1 VTARTLH
8 IHDTPALTVTILA
21 SPEPDDAQR
30 LDRLRRLTDFL
41 ALDPRNARLLRDC
54 AHEALR
60 ARRFDTAVGTV
71 RRLQLLNEERVAD
84 RLVLVAALRGAG
96 RADEAEAELDE
107 ASVRWP
113 GEAGI
118 ALERAR
124 AWCEAG
130 DVERA
135 LRALTAFDPLERA
148 GPRAGAVCALRVRL
162 LHHLDRLDEAAAAAE
177 SFTARYGVD
186 EELEANLLAVLVDA
200 SRLEEALPRALGLV
214 ARSEAAGHPFPY
226 AAAEPLALAALHE
239 GRIESARAWTDR
251 ALAQR
256 DDDGRMWL
264 LRGLVH
270 LLEGATV
277 DAVAALERSVA
288 ALPRHAG
295 SRVALGWAELMRGE
309 RARARQ
315 AFTEA
320 LQASPSFAEAHGSL
334 AVVEA
339 LDRRSEP
346 ARDAIRRAEGLQP
359 GNAAAGLAAALLEE
373 RCTEAEVARLA
384 RLVLLR
390 SRPRSAALGGALRPA

>member
-1 VTARTLH
+1 MTARTLH
-8 IHDTPALTVTILA
+8 IHDNPAFTVTNPA
-21 SPEPDDAQR
+21 PTEPDDAQR
-30 LDRLRRLTDFL
+30 LERLRRLTDFL

-60 ARRFDTAVGTV
+60 AQRFDTAIGAV
-71 RRLQLLNEERVAD
+71 RRLQLLDEERAAD
-84 RLVLVAALRGAG
+84 RLVLLAALRGAG
-96 RADEAEAELDE
+96 RAAEAEAELDA

-118 ALERAR
+118 ALERAQR
-124 AWCEAG
+124 WCEAG
-130 DVERA
+130 DAERA
-135 LRALTAFDPLERA
+135 LQALAVFDPLEHA

-177 SFTARYGVD
+177 SFTARHGVD
-186 EELEANLLAVLVDA
+186 EEVEANLLAVLVDA

-214 ARSEAAGHPFPY
+214 ARSESAGQSFPY

-264 LRGLVH
+264 IRGLVH
-270 LLEGATV
+270 LLEGATAE
-277 DAVAALERSVA
+277 AVTALARSVA

-295 SRVALGWAELMRGE
+295 TRVALGWAELMRGARG
-309 RARARQ
+309 RARE

-320 LQASPSFAEAHGSL
+320 MRLSPDFAEAHGSL

-339 LDRRSEP
+339 LDRRSEA
-346 ARDAIRRAEGLQP
+346 ARAAIRRAEGLQP
-359 GNAAAGLAAALLEE
+359 GNAAAGLAAALLED

-384 RLVLLR
+384 RLVVLR
-390 SRPRSAALGGALRPA
+390 SRRRSGSPGGR

>member
-1 VTARTLH
+1 VTARNLH
-8 IHDTPALTVTILA
+8 IHDNPALTVTTLA
-21 SPEPDDAQR
+21 LPEPDDATR

-41 ALDPRNARLLRDC
+41 ALDPRNPRLLRDC

-60 ARRFDTAVGTV
+60 TRRFDTAIGSV
-71 RRLQLLNEERVAD
+71 RRLRLLNEERVAD

-96 RADEAEAELDE
+96 GAAEAEVELDE
-107 ASVRWP
+107 AFIRWP
-113 GEAGI
+113 GEAGV
-118 ALERAR
+118 AVERAR
-124 AWCEAG
+124 GWCEAG
-130 DVERA
+130 DAERA
-135 LRALTAFDPLERA
+135 LQALAGFDPLERA
-148 GPRAGAVCALRVRL
+148 GPLAGAVCALRVRL
-162 LHHLDRLDEAAAAAE
+162 LHHLDRLDEAAAVAE

-186 EELEANLLAVLVDA
+186 EEVEANLLAVLVDA

-239 GRIESARAWTDR
+239 GRIESARGWTDR

-264 LRGLVH
+264 IRGLVH
-270 LLEGATV
+270 LLEGVIV
-277 DAVAALERSVA
+277 DAVTALERSVA

-295 SRVALGWAELMRGE
+295 SRIALGWAELMRGE

-315 AFTEA
+315 AFTDA
-320 LQASPSFAEAHGSL
+320 VQASPSFAEAHGSL

-339 LDRRSEP
+339 LDRQSEP
-346 ARDAIRRAEGLQP
+346 AQAAIRRAEGLQP

-390 SRPRSAALGGALRPA
+390 SRRRSAAPGGR

>member
-1 VTARTLH
+1 VIARTLH
-8 IHDTPALTVTILA
+8 IHDNPAPTVTTSA
-21 SPEPDDAQR
+21 PFEPDDAQR

-41 ALDPRNARLLRDC
+41 ALDPRNTRLLRDC

-60 ARRFDTAVGTV
+60 ARRFETAIGCV
-71 RRLQLLNEERVAD
+71 RRLQLLDEERVAD
-84 RLVLVAALRGAG
+84 RLVLVGALRGAG
-96 RADEAEAELDE
+96 RASEAQSELDE

-113 GEAGI
+113 CEAGV
-118 ALERAR
+118 AFERAR
-124 AWCEAG
+124 TWCDAG
-130 DVERA
+130 DAERA
-135 LRALTAFDPLERA
+135 LQALAGLEPLERA

-186 EELEANLLAVLVDA
+186 EEVEANLLAVLVDA
-200 SRLEEALPRALGLV
+200 GRLEEALSRALGLV
-214 ARSEAAGHPFPY
+214 ARCEAAGHSFPY

-264 LRGLVH
+264 IRGLVH
-270 LLEGATV
+270 LLEGVTL
-277 DAVAALERSVA
+277 DAVTALERSVA

-309 RARARQ
+309 RPRARQ
-315 AFTEA
+315 AFTDA
-320 LQASPSFAEAHGSL
+320 LQASPGFAEAHGSL

-339 LDRRSEP
+339 LDRRSEA

-373 RCTEAEVARLA
+373 RCTEAEVTRLA

-390 SRPRSAALGGALRPA
+390 SRRRSAAPGER

>member
-1 VTARTLH
+1 MTARSLH
-8 IHDTPALTVTILA
+8 IHDNPALTVTTPA
-21 SPEPDDAQR
+21 PSEPDDAQR

-60 ARRFDTAVGTV
+60 ARRFDTAIGAV
-71 RRLQLLNEERVAD
+71 RRLQLLNEEHVAD
-84 RLVLVAALRGAG
+84 RLVLMAALRGAG
-96 RADEAEAELDE
+96 RAVEAEAELDE
-107 ASVRWP
+107 ACVRWP

-124 AWCEAG
+124 VWCEAG
-130 DVERA
+130 DAERA
-135 LRALTAFDPLERA
+135 LQVLAAFDPPERA

-162 LHHLDRLDEAAAAAE
+162 LHHVDRLDEAVAAAE
-177 SFTARYGVD
+177 AFTARYGVG
-186 EELEANLLAVLVDA
+186 EEVEGNLRAVLVDA

-256 DDDGRMWL
+256 GDDGRIWL
-264 LRGLVH
+264 IRGLVH
-270 LLEGATV
+270 LLEGATAESV
-277 DAVAALERSVA
+277 TALERAVA

-320 LQASPSFAEAHGSL
+320 VQASPCFAEAHGSL

-339 LDRRSEP
+339 LARRSEA

-359 GNAAAGLAAALLEE
+359 GNAAAGLAAALLED
-373 RCTEAEVARLA
+373 RCTESEVARLA

-390 SRPRSAALGGALRPA
+390 SRRRIGPSGAR

>member
-1 VTARTLH
+1 VTARSLH
-8 IHDTPALTVTILA
+8 IHENFAPTVTTPA
-21 SPEPDDAQR
+21 PFEPDDAQR

-60 ARRFDTAVGTV
+60 ARRFDTAVGAV
-71 RRLQLLNEERVAD
+71 RRLRLLDEERVAD

-96 RADEAEAELDE
+96 RADEADTELDE
-107 ASVRWP
+107 AAVRWP
-113 GEAGI
+113 FEAGI

-124 AWCEAG
+124 AWCQAGEAAH
-130 DVERA
+130 A
-135 LRALTAFDPLERA
+135 LEALAPFDPLERA

-177 SFTARYGVD
+177 TFTARYGVD
-186 EELEANLLAVLVDA
+186 EEVEENVLAVLVDA
-200 SRLEEALPRALGLV
+200 GRLEEALPRALGLV
-214 ARSEAAGHPFPY
+214 ARSEAAGQPVPY

-264 LRGLVH
+264 IRGLVH
-270 LLEGATV
+270 LLEGATAA
-277 DAVAALERSVA
+277 AVTALERSVA

-295 SRVALGWAELMRGE
+295 SRVALGWAQLMQGE
-309 RARARQ
+309 RAGARR

-320 LQASPSFAEAHGSL
+320 VQASPSFAEAHGSL

-339 LDRRSEP
+339 LDRRLEP
-346 ARDAIRRAEGLQP
+346 ARAAIRRAEGLQP
-359 GNAAAGLAAALLEE
+359 GNAAAGLATALLED

-390 SRPRSAALGGALRPA
+390 SRRRSGTAGGRP